1 MTQSRRSDMS
11 PSIATATAGLLVA
24 LMSALACGSGSGGQ
38 GGSAGGAPGAD
49 DGEQLVHSV
58 LVRVLKRLERPTDPY
73 PPQNTGTIA
82 ENNVSNV
89 ELDVPT
95 QTEAGCFVPV
105 SSAPHVV

>member
-11 PSIATATAGLLVA
+11 PSIATAGLLVA

-58 LVRVLKRLERPTDPY
+58 PVRVLKRLERPTDPY
-73 PPQNTGTIA
+73 PPQKTGTIA
-82 ENNVSNV
+82 LYRSSNV

-95 QTEAGCFVPV
+95 QTDAG
-105 SSAPHVV
+105 